1 MHHIVNLSINT
12 ATYKI
17 FQAIE
22 RLRNMLEYNDS
33 QDAHFK
39 LSKWKQRLS
48 IKTITMNRVMDTR
61 FELQSQGG
69 CRVISCFLPISGEFI
84 V

>member
-33 QDAHFK
+33 RDAHFK

-61 FELQSQGG
+61 FELQ
-69 CRVISCFLPISGEFI
+69 RKAVAEL
-84 V
+84 